1 MLAVL
6 LEFSIPFSY
15 ACMLISDIGEF
26 PYRLSSKS
34 CQPQIF
40 KTDLMINLVFQWV
53 SSALVMEVFPGVE

>member
-6 LEFSIPFSY
+6 LEFSIAFSY
-15 ACMLISDIGEF
+15 VCMPISDIGEF